1 MIKKNFANIQIF
13 MFFLVYDFSS
23 PAYSGVSLIDTYVT
37 DESLETFH
45 FLKKMIYIT
54 IAEWF
59 LTFRLQGRSRF
70 TFKLYSKHFSLPSL
84 EGK

>member
-45 FLKKMIYIT
+45 FKNDIHYNSGVVFNVPPSRKV
-54 IAEWF
+54 
-59 LTFRLQGRSRF
+59 TFYLQAV
-70 TFKLYSKHFSLPSL
+70 
-84 EGK
+84 